1 MNVPIFLKA
10 RGAIK
15 SFVVLLIIVVLSM
28 ALTGT
33 EVPTPFGLISLRA
46 ARLPIEALTPIATAI
61 WIGLHLVT
69 RIPELEWTSTRP
81 LRKLDAGLLLTF
93 AAAMYLPLMTAAIL
107 GSNDNLQIAA
117 RNHIFVIG
125 AVTLASRLF
134 GVRAGVLLCVLGLVF
149 GPTLIPRSM
158 DSSPPGFFVTM
169 ANATDPLAL
178 ALTGVVWIVALST
191 ILTSRHSVHE

>member
-107 GSNDNLQIAA
+107 G
-117 RNHIFVIG
+117 
-125 AVTLASRLF
+125 
-134 GVRAGVLLCVLGLVF
+134 
-149 GPTLIPRSM
+149 
-158 DSSPPGFFVTM
+158 
-169 ANATDPLAL
+169 
-178 ALTGVVWIVALST
+178 
-191 ILTSRHSVHE
+191 